1 MPQGVRLP
9 CGEKTIQTGFL
20 GDYSRL
26 EPGKSDQAQLVYLN
40 PAAEFAGYTK
50 IMIDPIEVRAGEKS
64 KLAKLPEKE
73 VAAAVSYLDAAMR
86 RELSKD
92 YTIVDKPGPEVMRL
106 RIALTEARGA
116 KVILNTLSSVIP
128 VGLAVSILHLA
139 ATGTHSAVGE
149 TNIEA
154 EILDSQT
161 GEQLG
166 AAIDGRAG
174 RKVIASGNFT
184 KWGDVQDAF
193 DFWAEK
199 LRMRLGK
206 LREGT
211 AHP

>member
-1 MPQGVRLP
+1 M
-9 CGEKTIQTGFL
+9 
-20 GDYSRL
+20 
-26 EPGKSDQAQLVYLN
+26 
-40 PAAEFAGYTK
+40 
-50 IMIDPIEVRAGEKS
+50 
-64 KLAKLPEKE
+64 
-73 VAAAVSYLDAAMR
+73 
-86 RELSKD
+86 
-92 YTIVDKPGPEVMRL
+92 
-106 RIALTEARGA
+106 
-116 KVILNTLSSVIP
+116 NTLSNFIP
-128 VGLAVSILHLA
+128 VGLAVSILKLA
-139 ATGTHSAVGE
+139 ASGTHSAVGE
-149 TNIEA
+149 ANIEA

-166 AAIDGRAG
+166 AAIDGRAW